1 MSVRRWGAVAMAL
14 AIAAAAATA
23 PSAAAA
29 QDFSADGPLWYLD
42 AMKIQAIHDAGI
54 TGDGV
59 TVAVFDAAL
68 DPEVSTLEGADIEV
82 RQAEGCPD
90 PLSGN
95 RDNFEGLKHGTSVTS
110 LIVGNGTSDS
120 GAGPVGIAPGVR
132 ILYYGIL
139 QDSCEGDTFP
149 AALDDAVAEGADIV
163 TMSGGLNRLA
173 DELSQDSV
181 DSVAAA
187 LREGVLV
194 VAGLPNRDTVWEF
207 ETTTI
212 NGVVNVA
219 SVDASAQAATQ
230 LDGSAMVNEDVD
242 IVAPGI
248 DVAGLG
254 FDQTWGMS
262 AWSGNSAATPIVAS
276 LLALAKQKWPD
287 ASGSQLL
294 QSMIRNTGSTPHE
307 LQWSDTFGHGI
318 INATRLV
325 QEDPTQY
332 PDENPLFKDDQSPSF
347 EEVFSTTDTEPTGEP
362 SVEDGSGP
370 GALPWMLGGG
380 AVIVIAVAATAIL
393 IGRKKSGGRADV

>member
-42 AMKIQAIHDAGI
+42 AMKIQAIHDGGI

-95 RDNFEGLKHGTSVTS
+95 RDDFEGLKHGTSVTS

-149 AALDDAVAEGADIV
+149 AALDDAVAQGADIV

-181 DSVAAA
+181 DSVATA

-207 ETTTI
+207 VTTTV

-347 EEVFSTTDTEPTGEP
+347 EEVFSTTGTEPTGEP
-362 SVEDGSGP
+362 SAEDGSGP

>member
-95 RDNFEGLKHGTSVTS
+95 RDDFEGLKHGTSVTS

-149 AALDDAVAEGADIV
+149 AALDDAVAQGADIV
-163 TMSGGLNRLA
+163 TMSGGL
-173 DELSQDSV
+173 LS
-181 DSVAAA
+181 
-187 LREGVLV
+187 
-194 VAGLPNRDTVWEF
+194 
-207 ETTTI
+207 
-212 NGVVNVA
+212 
-219 SVDASAQAATQ
+219 
-230 LDGSAMVNEDVD
+230 
-242 IVAPGI
+242 
-248 DVAGLG
+248 
-254 FDQTWGMS
+254 
-262 AWSGNSAATPIVAS
+262 
-276 LLALAKQKWPD
+276 
-287 ASGSQLL
+287 
-294 QSMIRNTGSTPHE
+294 
-307 LQWSDTFGHGI
+307 
-318 INATRLV
+318 
-325 QEDPTQY
+325 
-332 PDENPLFKDDQSPSF
+332 
-347 EEVFSTTDTEPTGEP
+347 
-362 SVEDGSGP
+362 
-370 GALPWMLGGG
+370 
-380 AVIVIAVAATAIL
+380 L
-393 IGRKKSGGRADV
+393 IHI

>member
-1 MSVRRWGAVAMAL
+1 M
-14 AIAAAAATA
+14 
-23 PSAAAA
+23 
-29 QDFSADGPLWYLD
+29 
-42 AMKIQAIHDAGI
+42 
-54 TGDGV
+54 
-59 TVAVFDAAL
+59 
-68 DPEVSTLEGADIEV
+68 
-82 RQAEGCPD
+82 
-90 PLSGN
+90 
-95 RDNFEGLKHGTSVTS
+95 
-110 LIVGNGTSDS
+110 
-120 GAGPVGIAPGVR
+120 
-132 ILYYGIL
+132 
-139 QDSCEGDTFP
+139 
-149 AALDDAVAEGADIV
+149 
-163 TMSGGLNRLA
+163 
-173 DELSQDSV
+173 
-181 DSVAAA
+181 
-187 LREGVLV
+187 LV

-207 ETTTI
+207 VTTTI

-332 PDENPLFKDDQSPSF
+332 PDENPLSSRTTSRPRSRRCSRRPAPSRPESRVPKTARVPVRF
-347 EEVFSTTDTEPTGEP
+347 RGC
-362 SVEDGSGP
+362 
-370 GALPWMLGGG
+370 W
-380 AVIVIAVAATAIL
+380 AAE
-393 IGRKKSGGRADV
+393 RSS